1 MARTF
6 MFKTPKDVEMLFND
20 YFNATP
26 KEEWTITGVC
36 LHCHIHKDT
45 FYEYC
50 KRDDYKDVF
59 NRARLMVENAYELSL
74 RKNGRAG
81 DIFALKNFG
90 WTDKQEVEQ
99 VNLNYDMSEDEANE
113 ILKRY
118 GKDTDS

>member
-1 MARTF
+1 MANH
-6 MFKTPKDVEMLFND
+6 KKLSTPEEAEKKFQD
-20 YFNATP
+20 YFNITP

-36 LHCHIHKDT
+36 LHCNINKDT

-59 NRARLMVENAYELSL
+59 HKARLMVENSYELSL

-90 WTDKQEVEQ
+90 WSDKQEVDQ
-99 VNLNYDMSEDEANE
+99 TISNKDDKPFKVE
-113 ILKRY
+113 IEVIK
-118 GKDTDS
+118 

>member
-1 MARTF
+1 MAKTF
-6 MFKTPKDVEMLFND
+6 MFKTANEVEVLFEDYFSNTPKD
-20 YFNATP
+20 
-26 KEEWTITGVC
+26 EWTITGVC

-50 KRDDYKDVF
+50 KREDYRDVF

-90 WTDKQEVEQ
+90 WTDKQEVE
-99 VNLNYDMSEDEANE
+99 NLNLNVDMSEADADE
-113 ILKRY
+113 ILKRF
-118 GKDTDS
+118 GKNTDS